1 MGCKKTVS
9 IKIRLTKMLFIAVFG
24 IAMPLISFFK
34 KQIALDYW

>member
-9 IKIRLTKMLFIAVFG
+9 VKIRLTKMLLIAIFG

-34 KQIALDYW
+34 NKFL